1 MSSKRPGILKRLYR
15 AIAKGLQNSPTIL
28 KIILYMLPLYIL
40 ILMAADFIYLLPPDV
55 AGIIF
60 WAAIFYVFIGFQ
72 VSLRSYSREKII
84 NEGFSLNT
92 MFALNIGA
100 LIWFRLNKTKKQ

>member
-1 MSSKRPGILKRLYR
+1 MPSKRPGFLKRIYQ
-15 AIAKGLQNSPTIL
+15 AIAKGLQNSPIIL
-28 KIILYMLPLYIL
+28 KIVLYMAPLYIL
-40 ILMAADFIYLLPPDV
+40 VLLAADLIYLLPTAL

-72 VSLRSYSREKII
+72 VSLRSYSRDKII

-92 MFALNIGA
+92 MLALNIGA
-100 LIWFRLNKTKKQ
+100 LMWFRLKKNS